1 MATAGTS
8 WQQEET
14 AGNSCHQVG
23 NPHRLLQ
30 LLLATW
36 QPGAQA
42 VVPMEYANHEASIL
56 KDALLPM
63 KDEDWWAYKFEL
75 IGGWMPF
82 LDPFLDAIQNGTLP

>member
-1 MATAGTS
+1 
-8 WQQEET
+8 
-14 AGNSCHQVG
+14 
-23 NPHRLLQ
+23 
-30 LLLATW
+30 
-36 QPGAQA
+36 
-42 VVPMEYANHEASIL
+42 MEYANHEASIL